1 MAIKLKDG
9 FVLRKVGPSHMA
21 VPFGPR
27 AAEVKGMITLSESGY
42 LLWKAIQDG
51 TDTVDGLVAALRAE
65 YDVPE
70 DVAKKDILAFL
81 DGLKEQGALDE

>member
-27 AAEVKGMITLSESGY
+27 AAEVKGMISLSESGF

-51 TDTVDGLVAALRAE
+51 TDTVDGLVAVLRKE
-65 YDVPE
+65 YDVAE
-70 DVAKKDILAFL
+70 DVAKRDILAFL
-81 DGLKEQGALDE
+81 DGLKEQGVLEA